1 MLCSIGSWTRPMML
15 LGKDSQ
21 SHGGGEFNS
30 VPFTTL
36 PTHWFNG
43 VLGGAARLSLYSISS
58 SSLFWCHHHHIIMI
72 ISIVCVCSNFV
83 YLHSSSS
90 RTNGISRISR
100 GLSLVSTVL
109 SLLPRNATFL
119 RFHFKHC
126 ENWNCCLLSQ
136 FIVREDLPPK
146 NTCSFGLCQNYSPPH
161 VFCLSVP
168 GLNPPEINRFQYIG

>member
-1 MLCSIGSWTRPMML
+1 ML

-43 VLGGAARLSLYSISS
+43 VLGGAARLSLYSSS
-58 SSLFWCHHHHIIMI
+58 SSASLMLM
-72 ISIVCVCSNFV
+72 SSSSDYDDYMQCVCSNFV
-83 YLHSSSS
+83 YLHFSSS

-109 SLLPRNATFL
+109 SLLPRNVTFL
-119 RFHFKHC
+119 RYDLEHC
-126 ENWNCCLLSQ
+126 KNCDCRLLSQ
-136 FIVREDLPPK
+136 FIVREDLPSEKHLFFRTLPK
-146 NTCSFGLCQNYSPPH
+146 LLPITASIILYC
-161 VFCLSVP
+161 
-168 GLNPPEINRFQYIG
+168 

>member
-1 MLCSIGSWTRPMML
+1 ML

-43 VLGGAARLSLYSISS
+43 VLGGAARLSLYSPSSS
-58 SSLFWCHHHHIIMI
+58 SSLMLMSSSSDYDDYMQCL
-72 ISIVCVCSNFV
+72 CSNFV
-83 YLHSSSS
+83 YLHFSSS

-109 SLLPRNATFL
+109 SLLPRNVTFL
-119 RFHFKHC
+119 KFYFKHC
-126 ENWNCCLLSQ
+126 NNCDCCLLSH
-136 FIVREDLPPK
+136 FIVKTSPQKQKILYARVSESIFRRWSISK
-146 NTCSFGLCQNYSPPH
+146 ESFN
-161 VFCLSVP
+161 SVDYCFS
-168 GLNPPEINRFQYIG
+168 LQL

>member
-30 VPFTTL
+30 APFTTL

-43 VLGGAARLSLYSISS
+43 VLGGAARLSIYIHHHHHHCCC
-58 SSLFWCHHHHIIMI
+58 WCHHHHIIIMI
-72 ISIVCVCSNFV
+72 ICSVCSNFV
-83 YLHSSSS
+83 YFHFSSS

-109 SLLPRNATFL
+109 SLLPVNVSFL
-119 RFHFKHC
+119 RFY
-126 ENWNCCLLSQ
+126 
-136 FIVREDLPPK
+136 FIVMEDLPPQK
-146 NTCSFGLCQNYSPPH
+146 KTFFCFFGLGQNFSPPH
-161 VFCLSVP
+161 VCL
-168 GLNPPEINRFQYIG
+168 FQL